1 MDEIEQKSRS
11 QLKREMLALQKV
23 GERLVALSPV
33 LIEKMDLPP
42 VLKEAVVQAQGVKKH
57 GARRRQLQYIGTL
70 MRKID
75 PEPIQ
80 DALDRL
86 DRGQQ
91 KEAWAFKQT
100 EDWRDRLIGG
110 DDGLMEE
117 LVHRF
122 ADADR
127 QHLRQL
133 VLTAR
138 QEKEKRRPPKSSR
151 ALFRYLR
158 SLFESQDLPSDNA

>member
-1 MDEIEQKSRS
+1 MNEIEQKSRS
-11 QLKREMLALQKV
+11 QLKREMLALQKM
-23 GERLVALSPV
+23 GERLVGLSPV

-42 VLKEAVVQAQGVKKH
+42 AIKEAVIQAQGIKKH

-100 EDWRDRLIGG
+100 EDLRDRLIGG
-110 DDGLMEE
+110 DDGLIEE

-127 QHLRQL
+127 QHLRRL

-138 QEKEKRRPPKSSR
+138 QEKEKGRPPKSSR